1 MEENIEQPIEEV
13 QVLEHVPVE
22 NVANEE
28 INNEEEV
35 IQEEVKAEE
44 KPEPIPKGVQKRI
57 DRAVKEKYEAQARTK
72 MLEERL
78 NQLEQRQQPQQQVQ
92 QQVHQGE
99 PKLDDYQS
107 YEDFIAAKAEYIAD
121 ARVNNTLQEAQRRNA
136 VEREQYSRQQA
147 VEAFNSRV
155 ATATAELP
163 DFEEVIADSNI
174 PMPVHIEQAIYDS
187 DVGPHLAYY
196 LATHPDEAIAISKQ
210 HPISAVRSLGRI
222 EEKISNGSFKKAQKS
237 EAPAPISP
245 AGTKTKITK
254 NPSEMSQEE
263 FNKWRQGYIKKR

>member
-1 MEENIEQPIEEV
+1 MEESIEQPIEEV
-13 QVLEHVPVE
+13 QVLEHIPVE
-22 NVANEE
+22 NVTD
-28 INNEEEV
+28 EEV
-35 IQEEVKAEE
+35 ENETETTPEETKVEE
-44 KPEPIPKGVQKRI
+44 KPDPIKAAEKLI
-57 DRAVKEKYEAQARTK
+57 NRATKEKWKAEARAK
-72 MLEERL
+72 ILEERV
-78 NQLEQRQQPQQQVQ
+78 NQLEQQKFQVQ
-92 QQVHQGE
+92 QPAQTQVHQGE
-99 PKLDDYQS
+99 PKLDDFQS

-121 ARVNNTLQEAQRRNA
+121 ARVNNTLQEVQRRNA

-147 VEAFNSRV
+147 VEAFNTRV

-163 DFEEVIADSNI
+163 DFDEVIADSNI

-222 EEKISNGSFKKAQKS
+222 EEKISNGSLKKAQKS